1 MKQILAIAKKDI
13 TILFTSPIAYI
24 CLFLFLFI
32 TGWAFAENATNLMP
46 GRLPEASLRGLM
58 YFLCVILLF
67 ISPFVSMRALA
78 EETRLGTM
86 ELLLTSP
93 ITELQLVI
101 GKYLALL
108 FFLGVALALTGEIAV
123 LLLIVAQPETGPLL
137 TNYLGLLLIGASYL
151 ALGLLASCLSKSQ
164 MVSAILTFVLLL
176 CFWFVEDTGALGA
189 KLSIMA
195 HIHSFGMGVIDS
207 ADVLYYLLFIGLS
220 LFLTVRT
227 LEYKRWR

>member
-1 MKQILAIAKKDI
+1 MKQIFAIAKKDI
-13 TILFTSPIAYI
+13 ALLFSSPIAYI

-32 TGWAFAENATNLMP
+32 TGWAFAENATKIVP

-58 YFLCVILLF
+58 YFLSVILLF
-67 ISPFVSMRALA
+67 VSPFVSMRALA

-93 ITELQLVI
+93 VTELQLVL

-108 FFLGVALALTGEIAV
+108 FFLGAALFLTGEFAV
-123 LLLIVAQPETGPLL
+123 ILLGFAQPEIGPLI
-137 TNYLGLLLIGASYL
+137 TCTIGLFFIGASYL
-151 ALGLLASCLSKSQ
+151 ALGLFASSLGKSQ
-164 MVSAILTFVLLL
+164 MVAAILTFVLLL
-176 CFWFVEDTGALGA
+176 CFWFVEDMGQVGAN
-189 KLSIMA
+189 LSIIS
-195 HIHSFGMGVIDS
+195 HIHSFGMGIIDS
-207 ADVLYYLLFIGLS
+207 VDVLYYLLFIFLS